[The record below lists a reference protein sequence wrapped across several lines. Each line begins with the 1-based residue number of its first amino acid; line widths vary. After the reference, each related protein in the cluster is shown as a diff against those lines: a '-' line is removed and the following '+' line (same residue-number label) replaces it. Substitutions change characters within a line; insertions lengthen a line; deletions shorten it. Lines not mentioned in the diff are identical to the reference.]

1 MYRNK
6 RTMTYE
12 EFLEAVKKESA
23 ELPVAKAYPDD
34 YNKEIARWE
43 QEDSKRQYND
53 GDSVEGTVYFI
64 DLMV

>member
-12 EFLEAVKKESA
+12 EFIEAVKKESA
-23 ELPVAKAYPDD
+23 ELPVSKACPED
-34 YNKEIARWE
+34 YEKEIARWE
-43 QEDSKRQYND
+43 REVAERHYND
-53 GDSVEGTVYFI
+53 GDSVEDSVYYI